1 MSDPHAP
8 SPVTGILES
17 SLYVESLERS
27 REFYQSLFGFEQL
40 FADARLCALGVAG
53 RQVLLLFTKGGSDH
67 ANVVPGGVPAVHVVD
82 MWPQT
87 LAIAG
92 FLGGIL
98 FALVLGVLGGRRR
111 FHEFSHGQFIGF
123 GTLSGALLGVFLMV
137 ALGAPL
143 AFAALVTAL
152 SAVGGSA
159 TLAVARVAERRG
171 LIGRGADPELGDGD
185 APGLLR

>member
-1 MSDPHAP
+1 MKKWLKRIRA
-8 SPVTGILES
+8 
-17 SLYVESLERS
+17 
-27 REFYQSLFGFEQL
+27 
-40 FADARLCALGVAG
+40 ALGMGFIWALGGIAAG
-53 RQVLLLFTKGGSDH
+53 GLPELAD
-67 ANVVPGGVPAVHVVD
+67 NVVPGGVPAVHVVD